1 MCVVLVPIF
10 TQCLCKLQQYLQI
23 LSARAH
29 KNDAAGAA
37 RGRVYTHT
45 HRHVHICIRLYVC
58 VLLCS
63 ATDACLSK
71 SACRYAWLAIWCDP
85 RPTATSP
92 PPSAPSLSF
101 YLLFISNHPPA
112 ILCSALPISLR
123 AFLLCTVQARKVCA
137 LEKIKFLSLFFSFNL
152 FPLSLIISLN

>member
-1 MCVVLVPIF
+1 MCLYLHNVYANCSNIFRFSVLVLIKT
-10 TQCLCKLQQYLQI
+10 TQ
-23 LSARAH
+23 
-29 KNDAAGAA
+29 
-37 RGRVYTHT
+37 RVRQGGVCTHT
-45 HRHVHICIRLYVC
+45 HTHVHICIRLYVC

-92 PPSAPSLSF
+92 PPSAPSFSF
-101 YLLFISNHPPA
+101 YLFFISNHPPA

-137 LEKIKFLSLFFSFNL
+137 LEKIKLLSLFFSFNL
-152 FPLSLIISLN
+152 FSLSHYFS